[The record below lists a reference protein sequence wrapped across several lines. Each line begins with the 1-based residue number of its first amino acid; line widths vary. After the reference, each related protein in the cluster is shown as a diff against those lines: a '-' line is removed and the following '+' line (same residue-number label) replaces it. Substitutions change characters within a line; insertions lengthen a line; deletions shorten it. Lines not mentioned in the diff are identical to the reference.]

1 MKRERR
7 DNVVVLN
14 KEDRPDKKKR
24 VEDEEEIAAPVR
36 NELLE
41 ELGVHSFEKEYKRL
55 LKIVGAEKDFSSRQ
69 AAQALVRA
77 QLAAAINAMP
87 TVEKSVAKY
96 GGRAVYAMVAL
107 GDHVRALTHDIQGFG
122 DQSALVEKVR
132 RDVMQAAM
140 SALATDVVSQLTGM
154 RHRLSTKLSTKDAS
168 LVGKELRSMQEDL
181 TRSFTKAES
190 RMHELLERALQQ

>member
-1 MKRERR
+1 MVMKRERR
-7 DNVVVLN
+7 DNVVILN
-14 KEDRPDKKKR
+14 KEDRPDKKRTKAMAESAT
-24 VEDEEEIAAPVR
+24 V
-36 NELLE
+36 LE
-41 ELGVHSFEKEYKRL
+41 ELGIESFSKEYKRL
-55 LKIVGAEKDFSSRQ
+55 LRIVGAEKDFSSRQ

-77 QLAAAINAMP
+77 QLGDAIRRMGELSRSTDAR
-87 TVEKSVAKY
+87 TT
-96 GGRAVYAMVAL
+96 YAMVAL